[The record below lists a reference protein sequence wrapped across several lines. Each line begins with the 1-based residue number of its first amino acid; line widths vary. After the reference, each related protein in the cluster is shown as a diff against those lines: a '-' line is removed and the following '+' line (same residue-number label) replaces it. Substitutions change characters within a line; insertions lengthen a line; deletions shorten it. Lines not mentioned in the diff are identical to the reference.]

1 MNFFLTDIL
10 ISHDEDLDL
19 DIKKQILIKGL
30 NLINKE
36 LKTSKANNP
45 CLTVSLRFTNIR
57 NMKKLNYSFSGS
69 NKETNVLSFTP
80 DPNEK
85 DENNNFI
92 GDIAICVD
100 VLKKEAKEQNKNFL
114 DHLIHLFIH
123 GVLHL
128 LGFKHDADREAL
140 KMEQIE
146 KNILSKL
153 GIEDPYLIEL

>member
-1 MNFFLTDIL
+1 MNFFLADIL
-10 ISHDEDLDL
+10 VSQDKDVDLN
-19 DIKKQILIKGL
+19 IKKQILIKGL
-30 NLINKE
+30 DLINKE
-36 LKTSKANNP
+36 LKTSKTNNS
-45 CLTVSLRFTNIR
+45 CLTVSLRFINIR

-69 NKETNVLSFTP
+69 NKETNVLSFSP
-80 DPNEK
+80 DPNET
-85 DENNNFI
+85 DENNNSV

-100 VLKKEAKEQNKNFL
+100 VLKKEAKEQNKDFL
-114 DHLIHLFIH
+114 DHLLHLFVH

-128 LGFKHDADREAL
+128 LEYKHDSDREAS

>member
-1 MNFFLTDIL
+1 MNFFLADIL
-10 ISHDEDLDL
+10 ISKDKDVDLN
-19 DIKKQILIKGL
+19 IKKQILIKGL
-30 NLINKE
+30 DLINKE
-36 LKTSKANNP
+36 LKTSKTNNS
-45 CLTVSLRFTNIR
+45 CLTVSLRLTNIR

-69 NKETNVLSFTP
+69 NKETNVLSFIP
-80 DPNEK
+80 DPNET
-85 DENNNFI
+85 DENNNSV

-100 VLKKEAKEQNKNFL
+100 VLKKEAKEQNKDFL
-114 DHLIHLFIH
+114 DHLLHLFVH

-128 LGFKHDADREAL
+128 LGYKHRSDREAT

>member
-1 MNFFLTDIL
+1 MNFFLADIL
-10 ISHDEDLDL
+10 VSQDKDVDLN
-19 DIKKQILIKGL
+19 IKKQILIKGL
-30 NLINKE
+30 DLINKE
-36 LKTSKANNP
+36 LETSRANNP

-69 NKETNVLSFTP
+69 NKETNVLSFLPEPKET
-80 DPNEK
+80 
-85 DENNNFI
+85 DENDNSI

-100 VLKKEAKEQNKNFL
+100 VLKKEAKEQNKDFL
-114 DHLIHLFIH
+114 EHLLHLFVH

-128 LGFKHDADREAL
+128 LGYKHDSDIEAS

-146 KNILSKL
+146 KSILCKL

>member
-1 MNFFLTDIL
+1 MNFFLADIL
-10 ISHDEDLDL
+10 VSQDKDVDLN
-19 DIKKQILIKGL
+19 IKKQILIKGL
-30 NLINKE
+30 DLINKE
-36 LKTSKANNP
+36 LETSRANNP

-69 NKETNVLSFTP
+69 NKETNVLSFLPEPKET
-80 DPNEK
+80 
-85 DENNNFI
+85 DENDNSI

-100 VLKKEAKEQNKNFL
+100 VLKKEAKEQKKDFFE
-114 DHLIHLFIH
+114 HLLHLFVH

-128 LGFKHDADREAL
+128 LGYVHDSDREAS

-146 KNILSKL
+146 KSILSKL

>member
-10 ISHDEDLDL
+10 ISQDKDVDLN
-19 DIKKQILIKGL
+19 IKKQILIKGL
-30 NLINKE
+30 DLINKE
-36 LKTSKANNP
+36 LKTSKTNNP
-45 CLTVSLRFTNIR
+45 CLTVSLRFTNIK

-69 NKETNVLSFTP
+69 NKETNVLSFSP
-80 DPNEK
+80 DPNET
-85 DENNNFI
+85 DENNNSV

-100 VLKKEAKEQNKNFL
+100 VLKKEAKEQNKDFL
-114 DHLIHLFIH
+114 DHLLHLFVH

-128 LGFKHDADREAL
+128 LGYKHGSDREAS
-140 KMEQIE
+140 KMEQVE

>member
-1 MNFFLTDIL
+1 MNFFLADIL
-10 ISHDEDLDL
+10 ISKDKDVDLN
-19 DIKKQILIKGL
+19 IKKQILIKGL

-69 NKETNVLSFTP
+69 NKETNVLSFSP
-80 DPNEK
+80 DPNET
-85 DENNNFI
+85 DENNNSV
-92 GDIAICVD
+92 GDIAICVE
-100 VLKKEAKEQNKNFL
+100 VLRKEAKQQNKHFL
-114 DHLIHLFIH
+114 DHLLHLFVH

-128 LGFKHDADREAL
+128 LEYKHDSDREAS

>member
-10 ISHDEDLDL
+10 ISQDKDVDLN
-19 DIKKQILIKGL
+19 IKKQILIKGL
-30 NLINKE
+30 DLINKE
-36 LKTSKANNP
+36 LKTSKTNNL

-69 NKETNVLSFTP
+69 NKETNVLSFSP
-80 DPNEK
+80 DPNET
-85 DENNNFI
+85 DENNNSV

-100 VLKKEAKEQNKNFL
+100 VLKKEAKEQNKDFL
-114 DHLIHLFIH
+114 DHLLHLFVH

-128 LGFKHDADREAL
+128 LGYKHDSDREAS
-140 KMEQIE
+140 KMEQLE
-146 KNILSKL
+146 KSVLRKL

>member
-1 MNFFLTDIL
+1 MNFFLADIL
-10 ISHDEDLDL
+10 ISKDKDVDLN
-19 DIKKQILIKGL
+19 IKKQILIKGL
-30 NLINKE
+30 DLINKE
-36 LKTSKANNP
+36 LKTSKTNNS
-45 CLTVSLRFTNIR
+45 CLTVSLRLTNIR

-69 NKETNVLSFTP
+69 DKETNVLSFIP
-80 DPNEK
+80 DPNEI
-85 DENNNFI
+85 DENNNSV

-100 VLKKEAKEQNKNFL
+100 VLKKEAKEQNKDFL
-114 DHLIHLFIH
+114 DHLLHLFVH

-128 LGFKHDADREAL
+128 LEYKHDSDREAS